1 MFAVEVRCVFSGFFY
16 SIREETWR
24 RRSGKR
30 SRLTP
35 FSDTA
40 VKNIV
45 QEASFKRFFFR
56 QKFGFPREKGV
67 SLSNFVTYLRA
78 LMLKFILNSLLLI
91 YSFVFSLRFFPYVI
105 FIFYFQEYRK
115 IRKTQGDQ
123 KDLTRERMKTKLR
136 IKLIWNIFDKKW
148 QSWNN

>member
-24 RRSGKR
+24 RRS
-30 SRLTP
+30 
-35 FSDTA
+35 
-40 VKNIV
+40 V

-56 QKFGFPREKGV
+56 QKFGFPREKVV

-78 LMLKFILNSLLLI
+78 RMLQFILNSLLLI
-91 YSFVFSLRFFPYVI
+91 YSFVFSLWFFPYVI

-123 KDLTRERMKTKLR
+123 KDLSRERMKTKLR
-136 IKLIWNIFDKKW
+136 IKLI
-148 QSWNN
+148 